1 MMEVGVLLEELE
13 ARALHRWGRRF
24 RVSLRINQNNV
35 FCSSCCLLCVLSRS
49 GLRAWCLLSAVHV
62 HLVGVGV
69 CCVLHV
75 GFLRDGNFNLGGVL
89 QDDRSSIEG
98 DEMILLGEVEGRE
111 LGEEENV
118 ERRSSSPHQKLSLL
132 TGGPRLSPF

>member
-13 ARALHRWGRRF
+13 ARALLRWGGRF

-35 FCSSCCLLCVLSRS
+35 FCSCCCLLCVLRRS
-49 GLRAWCLLSAVHV
+49 GLRAWCLLSAVHF

-75 GFLRDGNFNLGGVL
+75 GFLSDGNFNFGGVL
-89 QDDRSSIEG
+89 QF
-98 DEMILLGEVEGRE
+98 
-111 LGEEENV
+111 
-118 ERRSSSPHQKLSLL
+118 RSSSRM
-132 TGGPRLSPF
+132 TGRQLRAIR